1 MREKPV
7 KKIVAL
13 EENVSD
19 IDLDEPSSKSRP
31 NQDVRPFVE
40 KRSEAVQNTMKSVFL
55 SWVKRRLSVLGF
67 LLSVL
72 LITVAVVIIIK
83 GKPSDHLC
91 FNYIYM

>member
-1 MREKPV
+1 VREKPV
-7 KKIVAL
+7 QKIVAL
-13 EENVSD
+13 EESVSD
-19 IDLDEPSSKSRP
+19 IDLNEPSSRSRP

-40 KRSEAVQNTMKSVFL
+40 KRSEIVENTMKSVFL
-55 SWVKRRLSVLGF
+55 SRVKRRLGF